1 MKYTRLT
8 KEQLEELH
16 PEFATFLATQSI
28 DAKDWETTKAK
39 SPEVALKVIDVFSD
53 FIWEKAMDNVN
64 FIDHFSKNH
73 IFLFACKNSKAHSY
87 VVKSN
92 NPGTNFLTQEG
103 INWLSENIFSD
114 EIEIQN
120 GFKDFKDNR
129 NQELFKLIEKGGI
142 ISKGELYKK
151 LKTLLTQ

>member
-28 DAKDWETTKAK
+28 DKKDWETTKEKDPA
-39 SPEVALKVIDVFSD
+39 VALQVIDVFSD

-64 FIDHFSKNH
+64 YVDHFSKSH
-73 IFLFACKNSKAHSY
+73 IFLFACKDSKAHSF

-92 NPGTNFLTQEG
+92 NPKSNFLTQEG

-120 GFKDFKDNR
+120 GFKDFKNNR

-151 LKTLLTQ
+151 LETLLAQ